1 MPRDYSRNKNDRSS
15 GRRDYRRNSSESS
28 SGISW
33 LLIGVLVGLCIA
45 GIAYL
50 NQSKNHNGVENN
62 PNLQQQMAL
71 NQTTATTTAKKT
83 TTNTPHFDFYNM
95 LSSSQVSAPT
105 ATDDDDT
112 QTTSDNVEHTS
123 TPPNPAKVN
132 AILSGVTPPP
142 ANANLSNNTN
152 TDNTNVNANQNT
164 STNANNNSNQSNN
177 TKQTT
182 AQPISANSVDDNG
195 DIISVPKNTANEK
208 SVSTTTAQA
217 ANNNTQQSIPTN
229 SSTTTAQNSSAYVI
243 QLAAFLH
250 YQQADQYKAQLAL
263 SGYEAKI
270 VSFQRNGKTLQRV
283 WIGPYPSLTA
293 AAAIQ
298 RQLEANDIK
307 STLLRVNAQ

>member
-62 PNLQQQMAL
+62 PNAQQQMAI
-71 NQTTATTTAKKT
+71 NQTTAPTTAKKT
-83 TTNTPHFDFYNM
+83 TTNSPHFDFYNM
-95 LSSSQVSAPT
+95 LPSSQVSAPN
-105 ATDDDDT
+105 ATDDNDE

-132 AILSGVTPPP
+132 AILSGITPPP
-142 ANANLSNNTN
+142 ANANLANNANTNNTN
-152 TDNTNVNANQNT
+152 ENANQNAN
-164 STNANNNSNQSNN
+164 TNSNQNNNS
-177 TKQTT
+177 KQTT

-195 DIISVPKNTANEK
+195 DIISVPKNTSSEN
-208 SVSTTTAQA
+208 STPATTAQSA
-217 ANNNTQQSIPTN
+217 DNNAQQTKPINT
-229 SSTTTAQNSSAYVI
+229 TTTAQNSSAYVI

-270 VSFQRNGKTLQRV
+270 VSFQKNGKTLQRV

-293 AAAIQ
+293 AAVIQ
-298 RQLEANDIK
+298 RQLAANEIK